1 MNEPGTLLEA
11 YGGAWARN
19 EADAIA
25 AHWAPERFLAYKAE
39 EVERYFHR
47 WEEVLTYWRGNEALH
62 EAVSLRFT
70 EPVTRPLAG
79 DLRLLVMRMRWDIR
93 FAADA
98 RLPDGAAFPHRG
110 RAMGGENHVL
120 ALLCEDGGA
129 LRFCAWSET
138 PDAALTT
145 LRTLYFDRADLSRL

>member
-1 MNEPGTLLEA
+1 MNGVGALLEA
-11 YGGAWARN
+11 YGDAWRRN
-19 EADAIA
+19 AADAIA
-25 AHWAPERFLAYKAE
+25 AHWAPECFLAYKAE
-39 EVERYFHR
+39 EVEHYFHR
-47 WEEVLTYWRGNEALH
+47 WEEVLAYWRGNEALH

-70 EPVTRPLAG
+70 DPVTRPLPG

-98 RLPDGAAFPHRG
+98 RLPDGAAFAHRG
-110 RAMGGENHVL
+110 RAMGGANHVL
-120 ALLCEDGGA
+120 ALLREDGDE

-145 LRTLYFDRADLSRL
+145 LRNLYFERADTSRL